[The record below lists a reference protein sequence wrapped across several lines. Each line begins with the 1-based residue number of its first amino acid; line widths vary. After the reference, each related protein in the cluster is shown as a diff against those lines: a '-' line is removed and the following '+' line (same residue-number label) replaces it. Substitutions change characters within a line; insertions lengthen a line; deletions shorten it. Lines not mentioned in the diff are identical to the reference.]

1 MHSLCQTILI
11 GTAACSFFSLANA
24 QQATSY
30 SYDEL
35 GRLTSV
41 LQSGG
46 PASGNAAIY
55 TYDAAGNRT
64 NYISTQ
70 DARLSVNSASASE
83 GSPLSFTITRSGT
96 TSNTVTVG
104 YATSNLTAISGT
116 NYAGTSGVIN
126 FGAGVTSQTISVATN
141 VDGAYTSDL
150 TMTMTLSS
158 PSSGARLGTAS
169 ATGTIVNIDVQP
181 VLSIAGASANEG
193 ANLNFIVTRSGSTGS
208 AVTVNYATS
217 NGTATSGANYTAAN
231 GTVSF
236 SPGVTSQ
243 TIVVPTR
250 VDGVYTSNLLM
261 TLNLSSP
268 SGASLANAG
277 ATGTIVN
284 TDPQPAITA
293 INPTLSFSQ
302 SSVNSIDISAL
313 VNLNGRSGSIT
324 SFVIPSGVGT
334 ATIATDKNSVSY
346 SAPYVGSSC
355 DVAPVMT
362 FSATYTVIDNG
373 SGQAANGSATIKV
386 KGSKKPISQ
395 CLQ

>member
-1 MHSLCQTILI
+1 MLSLGQVILL
-11 GTAACSFFSLANA
+11 GTAACSFSSLANA

-70 DARLSVNSASASE
+70 DARLSVNSTSASE
-83 GSPLSFTITRSGT
+83 GSPLSFIITRSGT

-104 YATSNLTAISGT
+104 YATSSITAIDGKNYVGSSGIL
-116 NYAGTSGVIN
+116 SFGV
-126 FGAGVTSQTISVATN
+126 GVTSQTVNVATN

-150 TMTMTLSS
+150 TMAMTLSS
-158 PSSGARLGTAS
+158 PSSGARLGTVS
-169 ATGTIVNIDVQP
+169 ATGTITNTDAQP

-193 ANLNFIVTRSGSTGS
+193 ADLNFIVTRSGSTGS

-217 NGTATSGANYTAAN
+217 NGTATSGVNYTASN
-231 GTVSF
+231 GTLSF
-236 SPGVTSQ
+236 ASGVTSQ
-243 TIVVPTR
+243 TIIVPTR
-250 VDGVYTSNLLM
+250 VDGAYTSNLLM
-261 TLNLSSP
+261 ALNLSSP
-268 SGASLANAG
+268 SGASLANAA

-284 TDPQPAITA
+284 SDPQPAITA
-293 INPTLSFSQ
+293 INPTLSYSQ

-313 VNLNGRSGSIT
+313 VNLNGRSGSVT
-324 SFVIPSGVGT
+324 SFVIPNGVGT
-334 ATIATDKNSVSY
+334 ATIATDRNSISY

-355 DVAPVMT
+355 DVAPVMS
-362 FSATYTVIDNG
+362 FSATYAVTDNG
-373 SGQAANGSATIKV
+373 SGQTANGSATIKV
-386 KGSKKPISQ
+386 KGSKKPIAQ

>member
-1 MHSLCQTILI
+1 MR
-11 GTAACSFFSLANA
+11 G
-24 QQATSY
+24 
-30 SYDEL
+30 D
-35 GRLTSV
+35 
-41 LQSGG
+41 
-46 PASGNAAIY
+46 
-55 TYDAAGNRT
+55 
-64 NYISTQ
+64 
-70 DARLSVNSASASE
+70 
-83 GSPLSFTITRSGT
+83 
-96 TSNTVTVG
+96 
-104 YATSNLTAISGT
+104 
-116 NYAGTSGVIN
+116 
-126 FGAGVTSQTISVATN
+126 
-141 VDGAYTSDL
+141 
-150 TMTMTLSS
+150 
-158 PSSGARLGTAS
+158 
-169 ATGTIVNIDVQP
+169 
-181 VLSIAGASANEG
+181 
-193 ANLNFIVTRSGSTGS
+193 LNFIVTRSGSTGS